1 MLSKYNLLVVE
12 DDMDGAEVIEWMLK
26 TKRAKTTVVPTGEE
40 ALDQLA
46 NDPTAFN
53 AVLIDLALPQMDG
66 FQVLAQV
73 REHSGA
79 HLPAIAMTA
88 FHTPEL
94 RERALEAGFDAYVP
108 KPLDQKVLINTIQ
121 QLLN

>member
-26 TKRAKTTVVPTGEE
+26 TKRAKTTVVMTGEE

-46 NDPTAFN
+46 NEPTAFS

-73 REHSGA
+73 REHSVG

-108 KPLDQKVLINTIQ
+108 KPLDQKLLINTIQ

>member
-12 DDMDGAEVIEWMLK
+12 DDLDGAEVIEWMLK
-26 TKRAKTTVVPTGEE
+26 SKRAKTTMVTTGEE
-40 ALDQLA
+40 ALEQL
-46 NDPTAFN
+46 NSQPDSFS

-66 FQVLAQV
+66 FQLLAQV
-73 REHSGA
+73 REQAGIN
-79 HLPAIAMTA
+79 LPAIAMTA

-108 KPLDQKVLINTIQ
+108 KPLDQKVLFSTIEH
-121 QLLN
+121 LLQ

>member
-26 TKRAKTTVVPTGEE
+26 TKRAKTTVVMTGEE

-46 NDPTAFN
+46 NEPTAFS

-73 REHSGA
+73 REHSGV

>member
-12 DDMDGAEVIEWMLK
+12 DDMDGAEVIEWMLH
-26 TKRAKTTVVPTGEE
+26 TKRAKTTVVMTGEE

-46 NDPTAFN
+46 NEPTAFS

-73 REHSGA
+73 REHSGK

-108 KPLDQKVLINTIQ
+108 KPIDQKLLINTIQ